1 MSAFWGTP
9 FPPAS
14 ADIIYGS
21 PIKFRARIKF
31 HWPLTTSQYGE
42 TDAGLK
48 RGNPLRLCPE
58 MMAKLRRMWL
68 NHGVCDEIAHKMES
82 VHMYMATPW
91 ASL

>member
-1 MSAFWGTP
+1 MGSGFEAVRI
-9 FPPAS
+9 AS
-14 ADIIYGS
+14 ESSSIIG
-21 PIKFRARIKF
+21 
-31 HWPLTTSQYGE
+31 LLTSQYGE

-48 RGNPLRLCPE
+48 RGNPLRLCPD

-68 NHGVCDEIAHKMES
+68 NHGICDEIAHKMES

>member
-1 MSAFWGTP
+1 MGSGFEAVRI
-9 FPPAS
+9 AS
-14 ADIIYGS
+14 ESSSIIG
-21 PIKFRARIKF
+21 
-31 HWPLTTSQYGE
+31 LLTSQYGE